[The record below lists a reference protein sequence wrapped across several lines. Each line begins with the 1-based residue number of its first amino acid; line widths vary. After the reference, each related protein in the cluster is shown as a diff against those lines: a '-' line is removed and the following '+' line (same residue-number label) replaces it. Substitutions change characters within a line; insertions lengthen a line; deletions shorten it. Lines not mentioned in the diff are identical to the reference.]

1 MLLWKLKF
9 SASIVMEV
17 DAVDVVAAAAAAV
30 AVEVEVLTVRLPVF
44 VGWCIIIYVYQQ

>member
-17 DAVDVVAAAAAAV
+17 DAVDVVAAAAV